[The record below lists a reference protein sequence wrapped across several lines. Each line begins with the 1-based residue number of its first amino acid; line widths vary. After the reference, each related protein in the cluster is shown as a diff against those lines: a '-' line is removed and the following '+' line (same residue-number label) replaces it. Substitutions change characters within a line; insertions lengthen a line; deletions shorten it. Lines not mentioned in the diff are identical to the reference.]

1 MDLQI
6 GGLTR
11 IKTLRLEMFRM
22 KLALRLSFKRMS
34 SQVYGRTPAKET
46 REENC
51 DPSELTSNIQS
62 MRSRKRHWKRRAL
75 I

>member
-22 KLALRLSFKRMS
+22 KLALSLSIKRMS
-34 SQVYGRTPAKET
+34 SQVYGRTPAK
-46 REENC
+46 
-51 DPSELTSNIQS
+51 
-62 MRSRKRHWKRRAL
+62 
-75 I
+75 

>member
-22 KLALRLSFKRMS
+22 KLVLPLSFKRMS
-34 SQVYGRTPAKET
+34 SQVYGPTPAKET
-46 REENC
+46 R
-51 DPSELTSNIQS
+51 
-62 MRSRKRHWKRRAL
+62 
-75 I
+75 